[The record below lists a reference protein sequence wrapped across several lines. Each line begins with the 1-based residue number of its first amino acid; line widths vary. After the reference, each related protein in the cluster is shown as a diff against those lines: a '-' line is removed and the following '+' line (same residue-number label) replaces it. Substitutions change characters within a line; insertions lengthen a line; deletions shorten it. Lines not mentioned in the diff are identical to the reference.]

1 MSSSASPGGEMAT
14 RSSDRPMRER
24 IVAAAIQVIRERG
37 VTRATTKEIARA
49 AKVSEGSIYNH
60 FENKTALFGAAFG
73 AVTSGIRG
81 AMRELAASVGKGT
94 VEGNLERLA
103 GAAVRFYGELLPMTA
118 SALADHQVSAW
129 LRQRMPERGGG
140 PVQGHAALIA
150 YLEAERAAGRLGPAA
165 DPAFIAAALLGACL
179 QHAFL
184 SLAGNLRAAITSV
197 GPLVGEIRGDTGIS
211 HGLAG
216 LITTLPL
223 LAFGALSSLAPRLGR
238 RFGIERTLLASMV
251 VLVAGILLRS
261 SGPVAALFGGTTLLG
276 LAIAAGNVLLPGLVK
291 RDFPDRTGWMTGLY
305 SGAMGGMATVAV
317 ALAVPIA
324 DRAGLGWRGSLACW
338 AAPAAVAALVWVPLA
353 RRRPGARQPAQREEP
368 AVGGPAEPVPSLW
381 RSGLAWQVTV
391 FMGLQS
397 LVFYSTI
404 AWLAEI
410 LRDRGL
416 SSSAAG
422 WLVSLAQL
430 SGLVTSLAAPPI
442 ATRRASQRVH
452 ATGAALLSLAGY
464 SGLLVS
470 GHSLLPLWCVLIGLG
485 QGALFS
491 LALTMFAL
499 RAPDVRHAAEL
510 SGMAQSVGYLLA
522 ATGPAL
528 LGLVH
533 DLTGAWTV
541 PLAAL
546 AGTTLVILLAGLA
559 AGRDALVAAPTRAAP
574 QGAATPTARAAPS
587 RRHS

>member
-1 MSSSASPGGEMAT
+1 M
-14 RSSDRPMRER
+14 RPPSFQSRAR
-24 IVAAAIQVIRERG
+24 AGLLAAAI
-37 VTRATTKEIARA
+37 
-49 AKVSEGSIYNH
+49 
-60 FENKTALFGAAFG
+60 
-73 AVTSGIRG
+73 
-81 AMRELAASVGKGT
+81 
-94 VEGNLERLA
+94 
-103 GAAVRFYGELLPMTA
+103 LL
-118 SALADHQVSAW
+118 
-129 LRQRMPERGGG
+129 
-140 PVQGHAALIA
+140 
-150 YLEAERAAGRLGPAA
+150 
-165 DPAFIAAALLGACL
+165 
-179 QHAFL
+179 
-184 SLAGNLRAAITSV
+184 LAGNLRAAITSV

-338 AAPAAVAALVWVPLA
+338 AAPAAVAALVWVLLA

-452 ATGAALLSLAGY
+452 ASCSALLSLLGY
-464 SGLLVS
+464 SGLLLA
-470 GHSLLPLWCVLIGLG
+470 GRGLLPLWCVLIGLG

-499 RAPDVRHAAEL
+499 RAPDARHAAEL
-510 SGMAQSVGYLLA
+510 SGMAQTVGYLLA

-574 QGAATPTARAAPS
+574 RAAATPTARAAPG

>member
-165 DPAFIAAALLGACL
+165 DPAFIAAATISRVRPPSFQSRARAGLLAAAIL
-179 QHAFL
+179 L
-184 SLAGNLRAAITSV
+184 LAGNLRAAITSV

-338 AAPAAVAALVWVPLA
+338 AAPAAVAALVWVLLA

-422 WLVSLAQL
+422 WLVSLALL
-430 SGLVTSLAAPPI
+430 SG
-442 ATRRASQRVH
+442 R
-452 ATGAALLSLAGY
+452 G
-464 SGLLVS
+464 
-470 GHSLLPLWCVLIGLG
+470 LLPLWCVLIGLG

-499 RAPDVRHAAEL
+499 RAPDARHAAEL
-510 SGMAQSVGYLLA
+510 SGMAQTVGYLLA

>member
-1 MSSSASPGGEMAT
+1 MRGTAT
-14 RSSDRPMRER
+14 IESVPPPSFRSRARAGLL
-24 IVAAAIQVIRERG
+24 AAAI
-37 VTRATTKEIARA
+37 
-49 AKVSEGSIYNH
+49 
-60 FENKTALFGAAFG
+60 LL
-73 AVTSGIRG
+73 
-81 AMRELAASVGKGT
+81 LAS
-94 VEGNLERLA
+94 
-103 GAAVRFYGELLPMTA
+103 
-118 SALADHQVSAW
+118 
-129 LRQRMPERGGG
+129 
-140 PVQGHAALIA
+140 
-150 YLEAERAAGRLGPAA
+150 
-165 DPAFIAAALLGACL
+165 
-179 QHAFL
+179 
-184 SLAGNLRAAITSV
+184 NLRAAITSV
-197 GPLVGEIRGDTGIS
+197 GPLVGEIRDDTGIS

-223 LAFGALSSLAPRLGR
+223 LAFAALSSLAPRLAR

-251 VLVAGILLRS
+251 VLVVGILLRS
-261 SGPVAALFGGTTLLG
+261 SGPLALLFGGTALLG
-276 LAIAAGNVLLPGLVK
+276 MAIAAGNVLLPGLVK
-291 RDFPDRTGWMTGLY
+291 RDLPNRTGWMTGLY
-305 SGAMGGMATVAV
+305 SGAMGVMATVAV
-317 ALAVPIA
+317 AVAVPVA

-353 RRRPGARQPAQREEP
+353 RRRSQPRSGAAGATPAGGGPGAD
-368 AVGGPAEPVPSLW
+368 GPPRSARTGASLW

-416 SSSAAG
+416 SASAAG
-422 WLVSLAQL
+422 WLVSVAQFA
-430 SGLVTSLAAPPI
+430 GLLTSLAAPPI
-442 ATRRASQRVH
+442 ATRRKSQRVH

-522 ATGPAL
+522 ASGPTV
-528 LGLVH
+528 LGMLH
-533 DLTGAWTV
+533 DRTGAWTV
-541 PLAAL
+541 PLATL
-546 AGTTLVILLAGLA
+546 AATTVVILFAGLA
-559 AGRDALVAAPTRAAP
+559 AGRDALVAAPAPASPPAPAA
-574 QGAATPTARAAPS
+574 PTARAGRAH
-587 RRHS
+587 R

>member
-179 QHAFL
+179 QHAFQSRARAGL
-184 SLAGNLRAAITSV
+184 LAAAILLLAGNLRAAITSV

-216 LITTLPL
+216 LITTLPG
-223 LAFGALSSLAPRLGR
+223 LAF
-238 RFGIERTLLASMV
+238 
-251 VLVAGILLRS
+251 
-261 SGPVAALFGGTTLLG
+261 
-276 LAIAAGNVLLPGLVK
+276 AAGNVLLPGLVK

-338 AAPAAVAALVWVPLA
+338 AAPAAVAALVWVLLA

-452 ATGAALLSLAGY
+452 ASCSALLSLLGY
-464 SGLLVS
+464 SGLLLA
-470 GHSLLPLWCVLIGLG
+470 GRGLLPLWCVLIGLG

-499 RAPDVRHAAEL
+499 RAPDARHAAEL
-510 SGMAQSVGYLLA
+510 SGMAQTIGYLLA

-559 AGRDALVAAPTRAAP
+559 AGRDALVTAPTPAAPRA
-574 QGAATPTARAAPS
+574 AATPTARAAPG